1 MAQARQRS
9 NPKDRRRRRRR
20 RLLTMFVFVIATFGL
35 AWFFESQATTTI
47 IFVRHADTDLPAA
60 GLGAPGNAAGAVG
73 AEAPGAL
80 GVEAPA
86 AASDPPLNA
95 RGKARA
101 ELLADFLQDIDV
113 IASVDAIYATESL
126 RTRQTAMPLA
136 QRLELDVG
144 VTDHYDYVGFMAD
157 VLSEHKGRIV
167 LVVTEGDAIAPLVE
181 ELHGSKN
188 VPEIGQSDYDN
199 LYIVT
204 VPWFAKVK
212 TLRLR
217 YALGWDRQFE
227 LHPVRQGIPE

>member
-1 MAQARQRS
+1 MAQATQRS
-9 NPKDRRRRRRR
+9 TNRDRRRRRRGR
-20 RLLTMFVFVIATFGL
+20 IVSIVLFVLATFGL

-47 IFVRHADTDLPAA
+47 IFVRHADTDLSVAEA
-60 GLGAPGNAAGAVG
+60 GAPGNAAGAVG
-73 AEAPGAL
+73 AEGPGA
-80 GVEAPA
+80 A
-86 AASDPPLNA
+86 ADPPLND
-95 RGKARA
+95 RGRARA

-136 QRLELDVG
+136 ERLDLEVA

-157 VLSEHKGRIV
+157 VLSEHKGLIV
-167 LVVTEGDAIAPLVE
+167 LVVTNGDAVAPLVE

-188 VPEIGQSDYDN
+188 VPEIGSADYDN

-217 YALGWDRQFE
+217 YALGWDRQYP
-227 LHPVRQGIPE
+227 LHAPRQRIPE

>member
-9 NPKDRRRRRRR
+9 TNRDRRRRRRGR
-20 RLLTMFVFVIATFGL
+20 IVSIVLFVLATFGL

-47 IFVRHADTDLPAA
+47 IFVRHADTDLSVA
-60 GLGAPGNAAGAVG
+60 GVGAPGNAAGVGGAEIPG
-73 AEAPGAL
+73 AEAPGA
-80 GVEAPA
+80 A
-86 AASDPPLNA
+86 ADPSLND
-95 RGKARA
+95 RGRARA
-101 ELLADFLQDIDV
+101 ELLADFLEDIDV

-136 QRLELDVG
+136 DRLGLDVAI
-144 VTDHYDYVGFMAD
+144 TDHYDYVGFMAD
-157 VLSEHKGRIV
+157 VLSEHKGMIV
-167 LVVTEGDAIAPLVE
+167 LVVTNGDAIAPLVE

-188 VPEIGQSDYDN
+188 VPEIGPADYDN

-217 YALGWDRQFE
+217 YALGWDRQYP
-227 LHPVRQGIPE
+227 LHTTRQRVPE

>member
-20 RLLTMFVFVIATFGL
+20 RLVSMVMFVIATFGL

-47 IFVRHADTDLPAA
+47 IFVRHADTDLPTA
-60 GLGAPGNAAGAVG
+60 GLGAPGNADGAVG
-73 AEAPGAL
+73 TEIPD
-80 GVEAPA
+80 A
-86 AASDPPLNA
+86 AADPPLNA

-157 VLSEHKGRIV
+157 VLSDHKGRIV

-181 ELHGSKN
+181 QLHGSKN
-188 VPEIGQSDYDN
+188 VPDIGPSDYDN

-227 LHPVRQGIPE
+227 LHPGRQGIPE

>member
-1 MAQARQRS
+1 MAQTGQRS
-9 NPKDRRRRRRR
+9 TNRDRRRRRRGR
-20 RLLTMFVFVIATFGL
+20 IVSIVLFVLATFGL

-47 IFVRHADTDLPAA
+47 MFVRHADTDLSAA
-60 GLGAPGNAAGAVG
+60 GGGAPGGAAGAVG
-73 AEAPGAL
+73 AEAPGA
-80 GVEAPA
+80 A
-86 AASDPPLNA
+86 ADPPLND
-95 RGKARA
+95 RGRARA
-101 ELLADFLQDIDV
+101 ELLADFLEDIDV

-136 QRLELDVG
+136 ERFGLEVG

-167 LVVTEGDAIAPLVE
+167 LVVTNGDAIAPLVE

-188 VPEIGQSDYDN
+188 VPEIGPADYDN

-217 YALGWDRQFE
+217 YALGWDRQYP
-227 LHPVRQGIPE
+227 LHTTRQRVPE

>member
-20 RLLTMFVFVIATFGL
+20 RLVSMVMFVIATFGL

-47 IFVRHADTDLPAA
+47 IFVRHADTDLPTA
-60 GLGAPGNAAGAVG
+60 GLGAPGNAAGA
-73 AEAPGAL
+73 PGA
-80 GVEAPA
+80 A
-86 AASDPPLNA
+86 ADPPLNA

-188 VPEIGQSDYDN
+188 VPDIGPSDYDN

-227 LHPVRQGIPE
+227 PHSVRQGIPE

>member
-20 RLLTMFVFVIATFGL
+20 RLVSMVMFVIATFGL

-60 GLGAPGNAAGAVG
+60 GLGAPGNAAGA
-73 AEAPGAL
+73 ASTQAPGA
-80 GVEAPA
+80 VA
-86 AASDPPLNA
+86 DPPLNA

-136 QRLELDVG
+136 ERLELDVG

-188 VPEIGQSDYDN
+188 VPDIGPSDYDN

-227 LHPVRQGIPE
+227 PHSVRQGIPE

>member
-1 MAQARQRS
+1 MAQARQLGNS
-9 NPKDRRRRRRR
+9 KDRRRRRRR

-60 GLGAPGNAAGAVG
+60 GPDAPGNAAGAVG
-73 AEAPGAL
+73 AEAPGA
-80 GVEAPA
+80 A
-86 AASDPPLNA
+86 ADPPLNA

-136 QRLELDVG
+136 RRLELDVG

-167 LVVTEGDAIAPLVE
+167 LVVTNGDAIAPLVE

-188 VPEIGQSDYDN
+188 VPEVGPSDYDN

-227 LHPVRQGIPE
+227 PHPVRQGIPE